1 MTRIKL
7 RPWVRV
13 EKCCECI
20 NEDLWG
26 VMPFWLT
33 GSKEGAGKVE
43 RKGYKNVKP
52 RQMDQMN
59 AVKMEQIVLQIG
71 EGPRILIH
79 GEKRLDENLVKIDCY
94 FGERKV

>member
-1 MTRIKL
+1 
-7 RPWVRV
+7 
-13 EKCCECI
+13 
-20 NEDLWG
+20 
-26 VMPFWLT
+26 
-33 GSKEGAGKVE
+33 
-43 RKGYKNVKP
+43 
-52 RQMDQMN
+52 MDQMN